1 MSTEPQPT
9 IKPVGKPISLAQ
21 TQPTNDR
28 GEVIVTQGD
37 VNRAIAEGDKE
48 IVKYIDAA
56 NR

>member
-9 IKPVGKPISLAQ
+9 IKPVGQPISLVKS
-21 TQPTNDR
+21 QPTNDR
-28 GEVIVTQGD
+28 GEVVLTQGD

-48 IVKYIDAA
+48 IAQYIDAA